1 MSRFSV
7 GLRVPLCLS
16 GESFCNLFSAQRNP
30 EIFRPNHDMTSQRAV
45 RASENLS
52 RELFD
57 RARRITPGGVH
68 SPVRAFKGVG
78 GTPVF
83 FRSAQGAT
91 MTSVDGREYIDF
103 CQSFGPLI
111 LGHRDRDVS
120 EAVREAI
127 ETAWSFGACEP
138 YSLELAQWITSRLPW
153 VEMLRFVSSGTEAVM
168 SALRVA
174 RAATG
179 RNLILKFEGCYHGH
193 SDSLLVKAGSGLAGV
208 AASSSAGVSS
218 NVASETLVADLD
230 DETSAGKIFGQFGKE
245 IAAVILEPLPAN
257 YGLLIQRREFI
268 EEVVRL
274 ARANGALVIFDEVIS
289 GFRVA
294 LGGMAEVLDIRP
306 DLVTYGKVIGGGFP
320 VACYGG
326 RKDLM
331 ELVAP
336 AGPVYQA
343 GTLSANPVGIRAGL
357 ATLQKAER
365 VNAYAQLE
373 ERTAQFCDRLNSDFR
388 GRGLPF
394 QITWTA
400 SIFWLHV
407 ATEQVIRRID
417 QIPAHNAEV
426 FAKVFHGA
434 LDRGIYLSPSCYE
447 VNFLSLAHSDELLE
461 RSQAVILEAVAEAQR
476 ERKN

>member
-1 MSRFSV
+1 
-7 GLRVPLCLS
+7 
-16 GESFCNLFSAQRNP
+16 
-30 EIFRPNHDMTSQRAV
+30 MTSQTAL
-45 RASENLS
+45 STETFS
-52 RELFD
+52 REYFD
-57 RARRITPGGVH
+57 RALRITPGGVH

-91 MTSVDGREYIDF
+91 MTSIDGREYIDF

-111 LGHRDRDVS
+111 LGHRDPEVS
-120 EAVREAI
+120 EAVRAAI

-138 YSLELAQWITSRLPW
+138 YSLEMAEWITSRLPW

-174 RAATG
+174 RAATE
-179 RNLILKFEGCYHGH
+179 RNRILKFEGCYHGH

-218 NVASETLVADLD
+218 QVASDTLIAPLD
-230 DETSAGKIFGQFGKE
+230 DENAVREVFDQFGKE

-268 EEVVRL
+268 ELTVKI
-274 ARANGALVIFDEVIS
+274 ARAYGALVIFDEVIS

-294 LGGMAEVLDIRP
+294 VGGMAEVLGIRP

-320 VACYGG
+320 VAAYGG

-336 AGPVYQA
+336 VGPVYQA
-343 GTLSANPVGIRAGL
+343 GTLSANPVGMRAGL

-365 VNAYAQLE
+365 VNAYAQLDHQ
-373 ERTAQFCDRLNSDFR
+373 TAQFCDRLNSDFQKS
-388 GRGLPF
+388 GLPF
-394 QITWTA
+394 QVTRSA
-400 SIFWLHV
+400 SIFWLH
-407 ATEQVIRRID
+407 AQADRVIRRIEE
-417 QIPAHNAEV
+417 IPAHNSEA
-426 FAKVFHGA
+426 FARVFHSA
-434 LDRGIYLSPSCYE
+434 LDRGVYLSPSGYE
-447 VNFLSLAHSDELLE
+447 VNFLSLAHSEEQLE
-461 RSQAVILEAVAEAQR
+461 CAHATILEAVADAE
-476 ERKN
+476 K